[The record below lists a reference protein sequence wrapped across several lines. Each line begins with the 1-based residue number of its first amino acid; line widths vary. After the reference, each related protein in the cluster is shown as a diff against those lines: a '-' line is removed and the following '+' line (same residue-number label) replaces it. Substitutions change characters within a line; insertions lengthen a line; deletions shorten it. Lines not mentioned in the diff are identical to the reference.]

1 MQSWLVFTTELLLSA
16 IWVCFFPSRWIFFSA
31 LAEDVPPSTLPPAQH
46 IWWDIIWGKWRACLN
61 CESCCLLVKPTI
73 SSRESHP
80 PDLVFPGKS
89 RCFTGRKEKYREPWK
104 WFWSSSRNF
113 GAEKGGG
120 LQRYSP
126 RRKDSKKCQECMEG
140 GGKWHYSSDFAIMGG
155 GGLHNILELFVLMP
169 KCTNE
174 NKIIPNPS
182 SMSESRT
189 SSCWRSDHY
198 RFSCKGSEAVRLDW
212 RQTSSHAHLK
222 IYL

>member
-89 RCFTGRKEKYREPWK
+89 RYFTGRKEKYREPWK

-140 GGKWHYSSDFAIMGG
+140 GKKWHYSSDFAIIGG
-155 GGLHNILELFVLMP
+155 GV
-169 KCTNE
+169 
-174 NKIIPNPS
+174 
-182 SMSESRT
+182 
-189 SSCWRSDHY
+189 
-198 RFSCKGSEAVRLDW
+198 A
-212 RQTSSHAHLK
+212 
-222 IYL
+222 